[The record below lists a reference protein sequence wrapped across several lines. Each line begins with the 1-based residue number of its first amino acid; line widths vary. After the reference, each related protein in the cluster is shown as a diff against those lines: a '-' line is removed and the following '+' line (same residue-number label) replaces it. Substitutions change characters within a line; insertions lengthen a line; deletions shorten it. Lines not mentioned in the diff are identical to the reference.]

1 MSDPR
6 PLDHLTAQ
14 EVEIILQ
21 YIEQVDAILVG
32 GQSLAIWARLF
43 LSSAPQIARVYS
55 ISSEDV
61 DVYAKSA
68 AAQVFIPDPFD
79 NSPNA
84 AVVEGYLGDRK
95 IRIDFMRTILGVD
108 PKSIK
113 KNFVTLSRAGQ
124 NGGRPVNILIMHP
137 LDCLKSRLSNINDLH
152 REDAHSIS
160 SARAAILVVE
170 AFIDQHLGRGEFRQ
184 AQAILMSVY
193 YLTRDR
199 ALGKPSH
206 LIYRIDPGDIL
217 RRFRLDLRLNR
228 TWRAHQLAGAIERL
242 KIKTERINRTR

>member
-61 DVYAKSA
+61 DVYANSA
-68 AAQVFIPDPFD
+68 AAKAF
-79 NSPNA
+79 A
-84 AVVEGYLGDRK
+84 AKL
-95 IRIDFMRTILGVD
+95 
-108 PKSIK
+108 
-113 KNFVTLSRAGQ
+113 
-124 NGGRPVNILIMHP
+124 
-137 LDCLKSRLSNINDLH
+137 
-152 REDAHSIS
+152 
-160 SARAAILVVE
+160 
-170 AFIDQHLGRGEFRQ
+170 
-184 AQAILMSVY
+184 
-193 YLTRDR
+193 
-199 ALGKPSH
+199 
-206 LIYRIDPGDIL
+206 
-217 RRFRLDLRLNR
+217 RFRLDLRLNR